1 MPSKK
6 PVEISQLFGQ
16 AGQSQQIHQLKSQI
30 EKLEVEIIQ
39 LRTNV
44 FSSEEKTTL
53 EQQIEQLTNQLATQ
67 GGIHEIAVNLIDPDP
82 AQPRQTFPQLVIQER
97 AESLRRQGQQ
107 NPIVLIPQLD
117 GRYKI
122 FDGELRWRSAPFAGM
137 TKLKAVFLPKEETSD
152 EVVVF
157 EGQLVSSIHS
167 QKLHDLDLA
176 TALIRLIIY
185 KYPDLSGREDEIP
198 KFLNAFINRLV
209 RSKKLQY
216 LALIKDSDL
225 MTQQEWLET
234 SDFKEHEEHEIVS
247 VLLGLQLNPVSIN
260 NNIFPLLKVPEDLK
274 NVIRS
279 EGLETSKVRELNK
292 LSSEQMKIDESKALM
307 IRTQVTNR
315 VIEEKL
321 SLSQTKTLVKQTLE
335 QYSTS
340 NSKAKQNKQM
350 DKTIKDI
357 QSINLKILEQTRL
370 IKLRQ
375 VLQEKL
381 DEIKTLM

>member
-44 FSSEEKTTL
+44 FSSEEKITL

-67 GGIHEIAVNLIDPDP
+67 GGIHEIAVNLIDPDL

-107 NPIVLIPQLD
+107 NPIVLIPQID

-122 FDGELRWRSAPFAGM
+122 FDGELRWRSAPLAGM

-234 SDFKEHEEHEIVS
+234 SDFKEYEEHEIVS

-260 NNIFPLLKVPEDLK
+260 NNIFPLLKVTEDLK

-307 IRTQVTNR
+307 IRTQVTHR

-335 QYSTS
+335 QYSAS
-340 NSKAKQNKQM
+340 NSEAKQNKQM

>member
-1 MPSKK
+1 MSSKK

-30 EKLEVEIIQ
+30 EKLEVEITQ
-39 LRTNV
+39 LRANV

-67 GGIHEIAVNLIDPDP
+67 GGIHEIAVSLIDPDP
-82 AQPRQTFPQLVIQER
+82 AQPRQTFPQLIIQER

-122 FDGELRWRSAPFAGM
+122 FDGELRWRSAPSAGM
-137 TKLKAVFLPKEETSD
+137 TKLKAVFLPKEDTSD

-198 KFLNAFINRLV
+198 KYLNAFINRLV

-225 MTQQEWLET
+225 ITQQEWLET
-234 SDFKEHEEHEIVS
+234 SDFKEHEEYEIVS

-260 NNIFPLLKVPEDLK
+260 NNIFPLLKVTEDLK

-292 LSSEQMKIDESKALM
+292 LSSEQMKIDESEALM

>member
-44 FSSEEKTTL
+44 FSSEEKITL
-53 EQQIEQLTNQLATQ
+53 EQQIEQLSNQLATQ
-67 GGIHEIAVNLIDPDP
+67 GGIHEIAVSLIDPDL

-107 NPIVLIPQLD
+107 NPIVLIPQID

-122 FDGELRWRSAPFAGM
+122 FDGELRWRSAPLAGM

-260 NNIFPLLKVPEDLK
+260 NNIFPLLKVTEDLK

-307 IRTQVTNR
+307 IRTQVTHR

-335 QYSTS
+335 QYSAS
-340 NSKAKQNKQM
+340 NSEAKQNKQM

>member
-1 MPSKK
+1 
-6 PVEISQLFGQ
+6 
-16 AGQSQQIHQLKSQI
+16 
-30 EKLEVEIIQ
+30 
-39 LRTNV
+39 
-44 FSSEEKTTL
+44 
-53 EQQIEQLTNQLATQ
+53 
-67 GGIHEIAVNLIDPDP
+67 
-82 AQPRQTFPQLVIQER
+82 
-97 AESLRRQGQQ
+97 
-107 NPIVLIPQLD
+107 
-117 GRYKI
+117 
-122 FDGELRWRSAPFAGM
+122 M

-260 NNIFPLLKVPEDLK
+260 NNIFPLLKVTEDLK

-307 IRTQVTNR
+307 IRTQVTHR

-335 QYSTS
+335 QYSAS
-340 NSKAKQNKQM
+340 NSEAKQNKQM